1 MDDKWSWADG
11 SRFKFT
17 GWAAG
22 QPNNENHKH
31 IAFNFKTAGGWN
43 DEDMNSEKGFL
54 CQYTGMN
61 IFLKL
66 VCADCESITSRINCH
81 IINYNNHDNN
91 YDYHHDY
98 HDDYS

>member
-1 MDDKWSWADG
+1 MDDKWSWTDG

-22 QPNNENHKH
+22 QPNNENHYH

-54 CQYTGMN
+54 CQYSGMN

-66 VCADCESITSRINCH
+66 VCANCITSRINCH

-91 YDYHHDY
+91 YIYNHNYYDH
-98 HDDYS
+98 YS